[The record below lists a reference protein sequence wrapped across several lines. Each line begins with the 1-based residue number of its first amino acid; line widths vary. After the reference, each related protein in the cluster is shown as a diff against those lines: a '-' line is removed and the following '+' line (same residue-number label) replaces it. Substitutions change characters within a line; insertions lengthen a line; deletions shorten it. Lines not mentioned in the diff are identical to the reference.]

1 MDTLVTLVTY
11 HNRDGYCIGFT
22 RQLSAKPLYNF
33 ISFTQKGDISVNI
46 LLFYEILNNIGN
58 SD

>member
-11 HNRDGYCIGFT
+11 HNREGYSIGFT

-33 ISFTQKGDISVNI
+33 IYFTQKGDISVNI
-46 LLFYEILNNIGN
+46 SIIL
-58 SD
+58 

>member
-11 HNRDGYCIGFT
+11 HNGYCIGFT

-33 ISFTQKGDISVNI
+33 IYFTQKGDISVNI
-46 LLFYEILNNIGN
+46 SIIL
-58 SD
+58 

>member
-11 HNRDGYCIGFT
+11 LNREGYCIGFT

-33 ISFTQKGDISVNI
+33 IYFTQKGDISVNI
-46 LLFYEILNNIGN
+46 SIIL
-58 SD
+58 